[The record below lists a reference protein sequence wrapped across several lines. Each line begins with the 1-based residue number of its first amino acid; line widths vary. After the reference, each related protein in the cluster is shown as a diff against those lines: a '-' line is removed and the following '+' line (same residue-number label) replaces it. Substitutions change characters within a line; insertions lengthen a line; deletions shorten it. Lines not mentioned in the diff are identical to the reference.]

1 MDTLTFWEGT
11 WHDGS
16 PALMGP
22 RDHGFWLGSIVFDGG
37 RAYDGC
43 GPDLDRH
50 SARVVR
56 SARSLGLNPTKTAD
70 EILEL
75 SNDAVR
81 KFGNKA
87 ELYVRPMFWATK
99 GGPGPIS
106 IDPDSTRFCLCVYVS
121 PMPTGPGLT
130 LGLCR
135 SIRRPTPESAPTD
148 AKASCLYPNSSRG
161 VAEMLARGL
170 QNGVVLDAL
179 GNVAETCSSNIFLVK
194 DGVAVTP
201 VPNGTFLAGITRN
214 RAIQLLRGAGVRV
227 DERTVKPGELDTAD
241 EIFTTGNAGKVQP
254 VIRYEDRDL
263 QPGPVCRK
271 ATDLYRDFAQT
282 QRIC

>member
-1 MDTLTFWEGT
+1 MDTLTFWEGK

-37 RAYDGC
+37 RAYEGC
-43 GPDLDRH
+43 GPDLDQH
-50 SARVVR
+50 SARAIR
-56 SARSLGLNPTKTAD
+56 SAKALGLKPTKTAD

-75 SNDAVR
+75 SHEAVR

-106 IDPDSTRFCLCVYVS
+106 IDPESTKFCLCVYIS
-121 PMPTGPGLT
+121 PMPNGAGLS
-130 LGLCR
+130 LGMCR
-135 SIRRPTPESAPTD
+135 SIRRPTPESAPTA

-161 VAEMLARGL
+161 VAEMLARGF
-170 QNGVVLDAL
+170 QNGIVLDAL

-194 DGVAVTP
+194 DGVAITP
-201 VPNGTFLAGITRN
+201 IANGTFLAGITRS
-214 RAIQLLRGAGVRV
+214 RTIQLLRNAGVKV
-227 DERTVKPGELDTAD
+227 EERSVAPGELDTAD
-241 EIFTTGNAGKVQP
+241 EIFTTGNAGKVQT
-254 VIRYEDRDL
+254 VIRYESRDL
-263 QPGPVCRK
+263 QPGPVYRK
-271 ATDLYRDFAQT
+271 AAQLYRDYAHT
-282 QRIC
+282 QRVC